1 MKASSRFLSAFLVL
15 ALMLSCSAFASGTGT
30 TAVTAVEEKAGQE
43 GTGQEGTGEEL
54 SAGVDSTTELF
65 LSLTEGTSKSLAF
78 PLTEEQAALAEKAG
92 ADKVIWTLHRL
103 APYANPVD
111 GNFIPL
117 HGEEKMYP
125 NEKETIDFA
134 TIRFNDANEY
144 GQAFSMER
152 FETTLDGSTLKLDF
166 TTTPVNNGFN
176 DSIPHESGGRFLDIC
191 GEFTLTAELD
201 GVTLASLENVTI
213 KPYASFHTMWEMFD
227 EIERLAGEGD
237 DDGATPRPYVEY
249 GVMGKTCLGYDM
261 PYLIVARDSAA
272 VKKWLDLSERA
283 EETGTAVI
291 EELQKAGD
299 DDYQVPVLYSN
310 VHANEVAAADAVLEF
325 ARQLIEEPSTTY
337 MKLTGFTEEGKAK
350 LEQQRKEMGLYT
362 PKLIE
367 GQCNYLGSIWPNI
380 MMDSGVV
387 DGFGSYYTYEK
398 TTVNVADLLNDVF
411 FILVPE
417 ENVDAR
423 MLYTRNSANGL
434 NLNRDNSFQ
443 VMPETQ
449 NMQHLIGT
457 YDPVTFLEL
466 HGLLETFQLEPAIPP
481 HQPNFEYDVIA
492 RNQMAGGEAF
502 GAAAVANNPLYQS
515 YVLEMRDYMYY
526 DEDGTPFWLNGGND
540 YHTIFTPTYAML
552 HGCVGYTAELP
563 AYSETTRAAADYG
576 LWGLADYVAA
586 NKESCFA
593 NLAEVYDRGIEN
605 RNSDAEVGPWLVDAH
620 DRVGAE
626 AEIFRPA
633 HTGEGENGQFFPEC
647 YLIPLDAEN
656 QTNLQAAF
664 EMIEYLIR
672 NDVKVSIA
680 DSPVTADGK
689 TLPAGAAVVS
699 MYQAKRSVAN
709 AALYRE
715 PLITSWETMSNGASG
730 SFNYIR
736 GFDMVTCVKPAEYRA
751 IADALGRT
759 ITYDTLQPFLQEN
772 AVSQFTGEEG
782 GDVIIS
788 NASESSTA
796 AVNALLGAGK
806 QVAMI
811 TEGEYKGDFICS
823 YEDWQSVS
831 ADHILTGTGVKDPDL
846 TAYVIEKTPKVY
858 ISGTK
863 EALTPAPDGYV
874 YNTLVTTSSD
884 YNNERIAMELM
895 GFGTT
900 EDVAMA
906 DAVVGGCGLEEESLA
921 AVQTGVPYVGF
932 TANAVETI
940 QESLL
945 PGLQTGSA
953 DGVDCLGYVTYPAET
968 LVNASYIMD
977 GDDVFYAVG
986 TDYFTALPEGSKILV
1001 QRDGSRDPLE
1011 GVFHGEDESTD
1022 AFLNGI
1028 MGFSYEGKDKDGNE
1042 VNITL
1047 FANSMTESGHQRDE
1061 YAFISNA
1068 LFASFLTDT
1077 PYVTT
1082 AATTGSN

>member
-1 MKASSRFLSAFLVL
+1 MKAASRLLSVFLVL
-15 ALMLSCSAFASGTGT
+15 ALALSCSACSSGAD
-30 TAVTAVEEKAGQE
+30 TAAGKEEA
-43 GTGQEGTGEEL
+43 GQEGTGEEL
-54 SAGVDSTTELF
+54 SAEVDSATELF
-65 LSLTEGTSKSLAF
+65 MPLTEKTSKSLVF
-78 PLTEEQAALAEKAG
+78 SLTEEQAAAVKKAG
-92 ADKVIWTLHRL
+92 TDKVTWTLHRL
-103 APYANPVD
+103 APYANPAD
-111 GNFIPL
+111 GDFIPL
-117 HGEEKMYP
+117 HGEEKIYP

-152 FETTLDGSTLKLDF
+152 FETTLDGSALKLDF
-166 TTTPVNNGFN
+166 TTTPVKTISNNN
-176 DSIPHESGGRFLDIC
+176 SIPHESGGRFLDIC

-201 GVTLASLENVTI
+201 GVTLASLTHVTI
-213 KPYASFHTMWEMFD
+213 KPYASFHTMWEMYD
-227 EIERLAGEGD
+227 EMLRLSKEGD
-237 DDGATPRPYVEY
+237 DDTSTSTPYVEY
-249 GVMGKTCLGYDM
+249 GVMGKSCLGYDM

-272 VKKWLDLSERA
+272 VQKWLDLSERA

-291 EELQKAGD
+291 EELQNSGD

-310 VHANEVAAADAVLEF
+310 VHANEIAAADAVLEF

-337 MKLTGFTEEGKAK
+337 TKLTGFTEEGKAK
-350 LEQQRKEMGLYT
+350 LEQQREEMGLYT
-362 PKLIE
+362 PKLIAD
-367 GQCNYLGSIWPNI
+367 QCNYLGSIWSNP

-387 DGFGSYYTYEK
+387 DGFDSYYTSEK

-423 MLYTRNSANGL
+423 MLYTRNSANGY

-466 HGLLETFQLEPAIPP
+466 HGLLEVFQIEPATPP

-515 YVLEMRDYMYY
+515 YVSEMRDYMYY
-526 DEDGTPFWLNGGND
+526 DEEGTPFWLNGGND

-563 AYSETTRAAADYG
+563 AYSETTREAATYG

-586 NKESCFA
+586 NKESYFT
-593 NLAEVYDRGIEN
+593 NLAEIYDRGIGN
-605 RNSDAEVGPWLVDAH
+605 KNSDAEVAPWFVDEH
-620 DRVGAE
+620 DNIGAE

-664 EMIEYLIR
+664 EMIEYLTR
-672 NDVKVSIA
+672 NDVKISIA

-689 TLPAGAAVVS
+689 TLPAGTAVVS

-715 PLITSWETMSNGASG
+715 PLITSWETMSNGANG

-736 GFDMVTCVKPAEYRA
+736 GFDMVTCVKPAEYSA
-751 IADALGRT
+751 IAEALGQT
-759 ITYDTLQPFLQEN
+759 ITYDTLQPYLQEN

-782 GDVIIS
+782 FDVIIS
-788 NASESSTA
+788 NASESSTT
-796 AVNALLGAGK
+796 AVNTLLGAGK
-806 QVAMI
+806 QVGMI

-846 TAYVIEKTPKVY
+846 TAYVIEKTPTVY

-863 EALTPAPDGYV
+863 EALTPSPEGYV
-874 YNTLVTTSSD
+874 YNTLVTVSSD

-900 EDVAMA
+900 ENVTEA
-906 DAVVGGCGLEEESLA
+906 DAVVGGYGLDEESLA
-921 AVQTGVPYVGF
+921 AVQTGIPYVGF
-932 TANAVETI
+932 TANAVEI
-940 QESLL
+940 VQESLL
-945 PGLQTGSA
+945 PDLEIDSA
-953 DGVDCLGYVTYPAET
+953 DGVDCLGYVTYPEET

-977 GDDVFYAVG
+977 GDDVFYAEG
-986 TDYFTALPEGSKILV
+986 TNYFTDLPEGSKILV
-1001 QRDGSRDPLE
+1001 QRDGSRAPLE
-1011 GVFHGEDESTD
+1011 GVFHGDDESTD

-1028 MGFSYEGKDKDGNE
+1028 MGFSYEGKDKDGNN

-1068 LFASFLTDT
+1068 LFSSFLTQT
-1077 PYVTT
+1077 PYKTR
-1082 AATTGSN
+1082 